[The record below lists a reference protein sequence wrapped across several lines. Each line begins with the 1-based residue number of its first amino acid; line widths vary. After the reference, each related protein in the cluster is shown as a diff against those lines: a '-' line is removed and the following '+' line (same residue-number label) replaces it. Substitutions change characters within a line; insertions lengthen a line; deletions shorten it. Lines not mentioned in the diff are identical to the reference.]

1 MAQAREKLKKAI
13 QGLEV
18 KVQELPVED
27 ALGKVMAED
36 VHAEEDVPG
45 FDRSTV
51 DGYAVRSADTSGAS
65 ENLPTILQVTGE
77 VEMGCAPT
85 HGIGPGE
92 CMYIPTGGMLPP
104 GADAVVMVEYCE
116 LFSDMEIAVYASVP
130 SGGNIVYRGD
140 DLHSGRVALAKGT
153 VLRPQEIGLL
163 AALGKQR
170 VQVVKPWEITI
181 ISTGDELTPPGGEM
195 NPGKVRDINT
205 YALQAVAKK
214 TGLEVCGCHVLKDE
228 RDLLKETIWEAMRES
243 DIVAVSGG
251 SSKGRKDE
259 TASVIGELADG
270 ELLTQGLAL
279 KPGKPTILGY
289 DASTETIL
297 LGLPGH
303 PSAAMIVFQLLIGWL
318 WEDRSGQKKSW
329 PIPAELTVNIPA
341 APGRAVCQTVQLV
354 RDEDGRRKAVPVF
367 GRSGLI
373 SILTKAD
380 GYIMIPENQEGL
392 KKGETVDV
400 FLI

>member
-1 MAQAREKLKKAI
+1 MKLLQVDTVAQAREKLKKAI

-130 SGGNIVYRGD
+130 SGGNIVYRGSR
-140 DLHSGRVALAKGT
+140 L
-153 VLRPQEIGLL
+153 
-163 AALGKQR
+163 
-170 VQVVKPWEITI
+170 
-181 ISTGDELTPPGGEM
+181 
-195 NPGKVRDINT
+195 
-205 YALQAVAKK
+205 
-214 TGLEVCGCHVLKDE
+214 
-228 RDLLKETIWEAMRES
+228 
-243 DIVAVSGG
+243 
-251 SSKGRKDE
+251 
-259 TASVIGELADG
+259 
-270 ELLTQGLAL
+270 
-279 KPGKPTILGY
+279 
-289 DASTETIL
+289 
-297 LGLPGH
+297 
-303 PSAAMIVFQLLIGWL
+303 
-318 WEDRSGQKKSW
+318 
-329 PIPAELTVNIPA
+329 
-341 APGRAVCQTVQLV
+341 
-354 RDEDGRRKAVPVF
+354 
-367 GRSGLI
+367 
-373 SILTKAD
+373 
-380 GYIMIPENQEGL
+380 
-392 KKGETVDV
+392 
-400 FLI
+400 